1 MTVLSER
8 LHRLNPSATRAMS
21 ERAAGLRAQGR
32 DVISLSTGEP
42 DFVSPDAAMDA
53 ARIALDN
60 GQTFYSPTAGIPEL
74 RAAIR
79 DDYARRFGLSYDTG
93 QIMVGAGAKP
103 LLFQAFA
110 ALVNPGDEVILN
122 APAWVSYVEQIRF
135 FDGKA
140 VILETNPHTLDLN
153 LAAIRAALTPR
164 TRAIVLNS
172 PNNPSGR
179 LYPNDDIKALCAL
192 AVEHDL
198 IIINDEVYERI
209 LFDGAHYRNPVEL
222 YPTARDHVLN
232 INAVSK
238 SYAMTGWRIGFALGP
253 QELIKRMIRLQ
264 GHLTSGAS
272 SIAQWAATG
281 ALRDGDDAVHNMSD
295 HYQSR
300 KDLMADLL
308 DHMPDLRYV
317 PPQGAFYIFADIRA
331 TFGKYR
337 DNTRI
342 TDDISFCEAL
352 LEQDA
357 LALVPGTA
365 FLQPGFVRLS
375 LATSPDIIRAA
386 MKRLNHFLT
395 HLTPERESR

>member
-8 LHRLNPSATRAMS
+8 LCRLNPSATRAMS
-21 ERAAGLRAQGR
+21 ERAAELRTQGR

-42 DFVSPDAAMDA
+42 DFVSPDAAMEA
-53 ARIALDN
+53 ARTALDK

-79 DDYARRFGLSYDTG
+79 DDYARRFNLSYDTA

-140 VILETNPHTLDLN
+140 VILETDPQTLDLD
-153 LAAIRAALTPR
+153 LAAIRAALTPH

-179 LYPNDDIKALCAL
+179 LYPDEEIKALCAL

-222 YPTARDHVLN
+222 YPAARGHVLN

-253 QELIKRMIRLQ
+253 QEIIKRMTRLQ

-281 ALRDGDDAVHNMSD
+281 ALRDGDDAVHTMSA
-295 HYQSR
+295 HYQNR
-300 KDLMADLL
+300 KDLMAGLL

-337 DNTRI
+337 GNTHI

-395 HLTPERESR
+395 HLTPDREST

>member
-21 ERAAGLRAQGR
+21 ERAAELRAQGR

-79 DDYARRFGLSYDTG
+79 DDYARRFGLSYDTA

-179 LYPNDDIKALCAL
+179 LYPDDDIKALCAL

-308 DHMPDLRYV
+308 DHMPGLRYV
-317 PPQGAFYIFADIRA
+317 PPRGAFYIFADIRA

-337 DNTRI
+337 GNTRI

-395 HLTPERESR
+395 HLTPDRESR